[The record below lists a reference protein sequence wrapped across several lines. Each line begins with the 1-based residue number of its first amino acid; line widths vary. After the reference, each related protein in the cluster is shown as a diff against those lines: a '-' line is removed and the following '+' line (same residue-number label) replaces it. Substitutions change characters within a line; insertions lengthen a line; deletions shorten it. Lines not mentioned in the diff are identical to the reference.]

1 MNVPVFIRSS
11 NEEQTSNLYTK
22 AKLQIFYIG
31 ETGDHRLFTE
41 DFANHIIETLPNV
54 PVVGFYSEDDE
65 DFKGHHS
72 VQYIYGIVPES
83 AKIEFE
89 EKDGKTWA
97 ITDVILYTGR
107 KDNIGTVASKIFGK
121 QHSLELDP
129 DTLKYKVNRDPN
141 GRFMNLEFISGD
153 FVGLSVLGDDEH
165 PAFSGSEFFT
175 TNEDFVKI
183 IEQSEAKFSKFI
195 NLLNNNG
202 GKLEVF
208 NSEAF
213 FQKCAENF
221 AKITMQEF
229 TRKLYAALERIE
241 NYGYIVEN
249 TDEYA
254 VVCHWNADENR
265 CMYSKYSIV
274 DSNGELALLNP
285 VEVYAKYL
293 TQEEINKVENPINTA
308 KALDEE
314 EDEKGKCAS
323 EEPEDEQ
330 KKEEDEEEFKSNP
343 FPPASDDEEDDK
355 DDSEESSDDKEEDDD
370 KDDRSKAAEIKNDDE
385 DKDEEA
391 PESEPVEDEEDP
403 KKKEDYSVD
412 NANSGTNAEGD
423 VANAKESEEPKTG
436 ADTEDE
442 EDEKDK
448 VGNATASASATTLSD
463 SERTELEQY
472 RRAEKLEM
480 IADYKGD
487 ISDDS
492 LKDFNDK
499 VDSYSKDELASALAL
514 EFRKAAKASKTA
526 QDGRSS
532 VQVRA
537 FGLLNNTAGNYNENS
552 PADVINKYKNK

>member
-1 MNVPVFIRSS
+1 MNKIPMNVPVFIRSS

-229 TRKLYAALERIE
+229 IRKLYAALERIE

-254 VVCHWNADENR
+254 VVCHWNSDENR

-274 DSNGELALLNP
+274 DSNSELALLNP

-308 KALDEE
+308 KALDEDEDKDKAPEENEDDKKKDE
-314 EDEKGKCAS
+314 ED
-323 EEPEDEQ
+323 D
-330 KKEEDEEEFKSNP
+330 EFKSNS
-343 FPPASDDEEDDK
+343 FPPASDDEDEKDDK
-355 DDSEESSDDKEEDDD
+355 DQTS
-370 KDDRSKAAEIKNDDE
+370 DDE
-385 DKDEEA
+385 DKDDEDEKSKAAKIDEEEEEEEK
-391 PESEPVEDEEDP
+391 PTSEPVEDEEDP

-436 ADTEDE
+436 TDTEDE
-442 EDEKDK
+442 EDEQDK

-487 ISDDS
+487 ISDDL
-492 LKDFNDK
+492 LKDFNEK

-526 QDGRSS
+526 QDSGSS

-552 PADVINKYKNK
+552 PADVINKYKNR